1 MSATLFFFDFRSPYS
16 YLAHSQFPGLP
27 GEIVFKPID
36 VLEVMKRVGNVP
48 TTVICAPKK
57 RYANADLGRWAAL
70 YGVPLSPNPGMG
82 QADGRRLLRA
92 VIAAGPRAPEAVARI
107 FPAMWAG
114 DAALATAEDLAALLD
129 GLGVTAAMI
138 ESPAAEAALDANVAE
153 AEARGVFGAPTFIAG
168 DQMFFGND
176 RLDFLRQALKAA
188 A

>member
-27 GEIVFKPID
+27 GRIIFKPID
-36 VLEVMKRVGNVP
+36 VLDLMNRVGNVP
-48 TTVICAPKK
+48 TTIVCKPKQT
-57 RYANADLGRWAAL
+57 YARVDLSRWAAL
-70 YGVPLSPNPGMG
+70 YGVPLSPNPAMG
-82 QADGRRLLRA
+82 QIGGRRLLRA
-92 VIAAGPRAPEAVARI
+92 VLAAGPKAPEAAARI
-107 FPAMWAG
+107 FQAMWAG
-114 DAALATAEDLAALLD
+114 DAPLATAEDVAALLD

-138 ESPAAEAALDANVAE
+138 ESPAAEAALEANVAE
-153 AEARGVFGAPTFIAG
+153 AETRGVFGAPTFIAD